1 MSTPPRFT
9 FGSRFYSRGQRTG
22 LNRTLAAL
30 KTITVR
36 NIVLPSLACCDLFLN
51 TQSPFLLFG
60 DKNLNQ
66 QLPWN
71 RGRSVTNGMLMD
83 QVIHSIIFPYGF
95 WLPRDR
101 SGAQWTTHWD
111 IGAWNHIREFCCCF
125 IIHCCIIILAIRCN
139 R

>member
-1 MSTPPRFT
+1 MS
-9 FGSRFYSRGQRTG
+9 
-22 LNRTLAAL
+22 L

-51 TQSPFLLFG
+51 TQYSFLLFG

-83 QVIHSIIFPYGF
+83 QVIHNIIFLNGL

-101 SGAQWTTHWD
+101 SGAQWTMHWD
-111 IGAWNHIREFCCCF
+111 IGVWNCLGLWRFLLQLYSPLLH
-125 IIHCCIIILAIRCN
+125 N
-139 R
+139 D